1 VVENQK
7 TIIAKGDCASR
18 HSPCSSFKIA
28 LALMG
33 YDAKFLKDENH
44 PRINFQEGFT
54 DWMSIWRQPHTAKL
68 WIKNSC
74 VWYSEQITSALGYEK
89 FKKYL
94 EQFHYGNQKLNPE
107 TALKRSWISGSIQIS
122 PKEQIKFL
130 ENINNQK
137 LGLDKNAYDFTK
149 KIIYKETAP
158 NGWKVYGKT
167 GTGHPQKFFGK
178 SKITD
183 KQMGWFVGWIEK
195 SHRKIYIVN
204 FIEKNFSGTYD
215 AGLES
220 YSQAMD
226 YVRGI

>member
-1 VVENQK
+1 
-7 TIIAKGDCASR
+7 
-18 HSPCSSFKIA
+18 
-28 LALMG
+28 
-33 YDAKFLKDENH
+33 
-44 PRINFQEGFT
+44 
-54 DWMSIWRQPHTAKL
+54 
-68 WIKNSC
+68 
-74 VWYSEQITSALGYEK
+74 
-89 FKKYL
+89 
-94 EQFHYGNQKLNPE
+94 
-107 TALKRSWISGSIQIS
+107 
-122 PKEQIKFL
+122 L

-220 YSQAMD
+220 YNQVMD